1 MTHLQDSILEH
12 LPAIVYLLAP
22 DHTIHY
28 ANRIFRKHFGDPGRR
43 RCHQVIRGLDKP
55 CADCML
61 LKVLESSGVHER
73 EMVCSENLTFQVVGS
88 PYCGE
93 GGGSFVLAVGLDI
106 SQRKISEI
114 VLQRSHDELERRVSR
129 RTEELGRL
137 NAHLQG
143 EIEQHRRTSHQLKFQ
158 QDMCLVLVDL
168 KKALLNP
175 RTLEEIPDLVLEKA
189 KQLTGSPLGFVGH
202 IDASTGHFVSSTMTR
217 DVWSICQV
225 QGKTAVFEHFKGLW
239 GWVLRNH
246 KPLLTNDPAND
257 PRSGGTPDGHLP
269 IRRLLCV
276 PAFFNDQPV
285 GMIALANADHDYS
298 SQDLAVA
305 ERLANIYALSLQRKL
320 TEEHMRWTNQHL
332 NALLQASPLPIMVV
346 NRDGETTLW
355 NNAAKRVFGWSHKE
369 VLDKD
374 FPMFVGNA
382 AMQFKSLYSAILR
395 GLAEGGIE
403 VRARTKKGP
412 LLDVAVFSA
421 PVLSIDHPNKVCCV
435 IFVMDDITLDKEMK
449 SALQDSQ
456 RQLRHLSGQ
465 LLQTL
470 EMERKRIAL
479 ELHDRIGQSLTAIK
493 YCVESSL
500 VQNDP
505 QRLKILQSGVVMIQ
519 RTIDEVRNV
528 AMDLRPSM
536 LDDLGLL
543 ATINWFCREFR
554 KTYPLPRLT
563 KRIYVKKNQVPEP
576 LKIIIYRIMQ
586 EAFNNIAKHSGA
598 SKVLLVLKKNKNILE
613 LKIRDDGQGFDPQQ
627 VTYHEQGSG
636 GLGLASMR
644 EQAEMSGGRFTIL
657 AAPGKGTTIRAAWPL

>member
-1 MTHLQDSILEH
+1 MNRLQASILEH
-12 LPAIVYLLAP
+12 LPAIVYVLAP

-28 ANRIFRKHFGDPGRR
+28 ANRLFRRHFGDPGRR

-55 CADCML
+55 CAECVL
-61 LKVLESSGVHER
+61 SRVLESSGVHER
-73 EMVCSENLTFQVVGS
+73 EMVCSDDLTFQVAGS
-88 PYCGE
+88 PYGGE
-93 GGGSFVLAVGLDI
+93 DGKPFVLAVGLDI
-106 SQRKISEI
+106 SQRKINEF

-129 RTEELGRL
+129 RTEELSRL

-143 EIEQHRRTSHQLKFQ
+143 EIEQHKQTSHQLKFQ

-168 KKALLNP
+168 KRALLNP
-175 RTLEEIPDLVLEKA
+175 KSLEEIPDLVLEKA

-202 IDASTGHFVSSTMTR
+202 IDPKTGHFVSSTMTR
-217 DVWSICQV
+217 DVWTFCKV
-225 QGKTAVFEHFKGLW
+225 RGKTEVFEHYKGLW

-246 KPLLTNDPAND
+246 KSLLTNDPAND
-257 PRSGGTPDGHLP
+257 PRSGGTPDGHLS

-320 TEEHMRWTNQHL
+320 TEEHLRWTNQHL
-332 NALLQASPLPIMVV
+332 NGLLQASPLPIMVV

-355 NNAAKRVFGWSHKE
+355 NKAAQKIFGWSHKE
-369 VLDKD
+369 VLDQD
-374 FPMFVGNA
+374 FPMFAGTA
-382 AMQFKSLYSAILR
+382 AMQFNALRDSILH
-395 GLAEGGIE
+395 GLGEGSVE
-403 VRARTKKGP
+403 VQARTKKGP

-421 PVLSIDHPNKVCCV
+421 PVHSIDHQNKVCCV
-435 IFVMDDITLDKEMK
+435 IFVMDDITSDKAMK
-449 SALQDSQ
+449 NALQDSQ
-456 RQLRHLSGQ
+456 RQLRHLSAQ

-500 VQNDP
+500 VQNDL
-505 QRLKILQSGVVMIQ
+505 QRQKILRSGVAMIQ
-519 RTIDEVRNV
+519 TTIDEVRKV

-554 KTYPLPRLT
+554 NTYSQPRLV
-563 KRIYVKKNQVPEP
+563 KRIFVKKNQVPEP

-586 EAFNNIAKHSGA
+586 EAFNNIAKHSQA
-598 SKVLLVLKKNKNILE
+598 SKALLVLKKNKNILE
-613 LKIRDDGQGFDPQQ
+613 LKIRDNGQGFDPQRI
-627 VTYHEQGSG
+627 TYQEQGAG
-636 GLGLASMR
+636 GLGLASMQ
-644 EQAEMSGGRFTIL
+644 EQTEMSGGCFTIL
-657 AAPGKGTTIRAAWPL
+657 AGPGKGTTIRASWPL